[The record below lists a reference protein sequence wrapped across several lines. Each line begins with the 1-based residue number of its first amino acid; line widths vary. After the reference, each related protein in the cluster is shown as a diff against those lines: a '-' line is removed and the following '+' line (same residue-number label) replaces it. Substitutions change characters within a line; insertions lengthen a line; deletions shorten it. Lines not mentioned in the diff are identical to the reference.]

1 VVENIKIKTLFVF
14 KNYRYIS
21 VNQSIVYLLTT
32 HQAMKQYEPQ
42 EETSRTT
49 RHQSTYSCPYDT
61 KSFQKQLQNE
71 YKYQKRKQ

>member
-1 VVENIKIKTLFVF
+1 
-14 KNYRYIS
+14 
-21 VNQSIVYLLTT
+21 
-32 HQAMKQYEPQ
+32 MKQYEPQ

-49 RHQSTYSCPYDT
+49 RHQSTYCCPYDT